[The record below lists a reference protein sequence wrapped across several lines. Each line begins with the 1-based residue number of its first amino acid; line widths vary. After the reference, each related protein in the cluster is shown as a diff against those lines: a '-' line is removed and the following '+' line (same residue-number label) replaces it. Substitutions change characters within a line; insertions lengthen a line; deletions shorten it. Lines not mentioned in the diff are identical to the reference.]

1 MEDVEGGGIEKGDED
16 GLGLVDAT
24 RKSCFDGN
32 DRIIITALNIYIL
45 N

>member
-1 MEDVEGGGIEKGDED
+1 MEDVEGGGIEKG
-16 GLGLVDAT
+16 GFGLVDAT